1 MSFLKFLGKSLS
13 SIEGDIRKFTNEKNR
28 LEKAFPN
35 LEKEISK
42 LSNELKDKDVQDAR
56 EKSELL
62 GAEINDINEEIKA
75 LEQEI
80 EELSKKILAN
90 AKVLGSTLTK
100 SFLSPDLL
108 GKFKNVVIDEASM
121 ALLPS
126 LYFTAS
132 QSEMRVIIS
141 GDFRQLPPIIKSR
154 NRNILDILENDIFS
168 VSGTEEKFENL
179 LKVRILGF

>member
-1 MSFLKFLGKSLS
+1 M
-13 SIEGDIRKFTNEKNR
+13 
-28 LEKAFPN
+28 
-35 LEKEISK
+35 
-42 LSNELKDKDVQDAR
+42 
-56 EKSELL
+56 
-62 GAEINDINEEIKA
+62 
-75 LEQEI
+75 
-80 EELSKKILAN
+80 
-90 AKVLGSTLTK
+90 TK

-132 QSEMRVIIS
+132 QSEIRVIIS

-168 VSGTEEKFENL
+168 VSGTEEKFEKLIESSNL
-179 LKVRILGF
+179 GILRSQYRMDPKICDLISEIGYSGELKTAQDRVVSNLESPENFEASVILVDTSDFMPFAEPDLYNSTFNTTHALIARNIIRTFYLR